1 MSDWRDCVV
10 CLIDLIGVK
19 ELASKGDGRA
29 SALMR
34 QMHWVTVAESN
45 VGLPLH
51 SHIYIWNDSVLLLA
65 YTDGQATNA
74 ASILRE
80 VDALKKKI
88 DVATA
93 KQSYA
98 IAVKGKAFPDLSSG
112 TLPGI
117 HADAAEHRSTVIK
130 ASSYA
135 MANCFL
141 IESKIGAKLKRPWYV
156 DGRLARHVHTKQ
168 VFQKKQLALL
178 PTGAARAVYVY
189 DGYLW

>member
-1 MSDWRDCVV
+1 MSDWRDCIV
-10 CLIDLIGVK
+10 CLIDLVGVK
-19 ELASKGDGRA
+19 KLASKADGRA
-29 SALMR
+29 SSLMR
-34 QMHWVTVAESN
+34 QMHSLTVVETR

-80 VDALKKKI
+80 VDSLKRKI
-88 DVATA
+88 DVATET
-93 KQSYA
+93 QSYA
-98 IAVKGKAFPDLSSG
+98 IAVKGQAFPDLSS
-112 TLPGI
+112 
-117 HADAAEHRSTVIK
+117 ADGVTGADHRTIIIK

-141 IESKIGAKLKRPWYV
+141 IEGTIGSKLRRPWYV
-156 DGRLARHVHTKQ
+156 DGRLARQVRTKQ
-168 VFQKKQLALL
+168 AFQKKQVSLL
-178 PTGAARAVYVY
+178 PTGATRTIYVY